1 MRIQKILLPVDDSE
15 YSALACRYAVEI
27 AIKTGAAVI
36 ILHCHEEV
44 EPRLLEDGA
53 KEVLD
58 PIIDESNK
66 ILSSYADMMKKAGVN
81 CSRRLVKG
89 SPGDQIPWVARQEKS
104 DLVIMGSKGHSN
116 LAGIVIGSV
125 THKVLEQSPCPILV
139 VR

>member
-15 YSALACRYAVEI
+15 HSALACRYAVEI
-27 AIKTGAAVI
+27 SIKTGAAVI

-44 EPRLLEDGA
+44 ELRLMEDGA

-66 ILSSYADMMKKAGVN
+66 ILASYADMMKKAGVN
-81 CSRRLVKG
+81 CSCRSVKG

-104 DLVIMGSKGHSN
+104 DLVIMGSKGRSN